1 MKIAVLLL
9 MVVSLTA
16 CQDAPQQQAA
26 SAAPPSK
33 PQAEVIGRHADAM
46 GGSVFRYRIKV
57 KVGDDNYTLTCTE
70 DENNIAKRDCNWG
83 WNGSSKLSSID
94 WDVRDCEWELYDPI
108 TGKSENPKCV
118 YIGLTVWEVTTSQPS
133 SAVVRPT
140 PSGNSRRGDW
150 QQPSFDLEA
159 HLDHTLANAPF
170 TSGER
175 AQIYQVIEKFSV
187 TEKQK
192 EEPETLMSARVGS
205 IGLAADGSQ
214 QILVQGPYAAF
225 CGASGNCPMWIFTV
239 ERVGQFRLAL
249 ETFGNAVILRNTFSH
264 GFRDFATSSHM
275 SAYEQYFSVYRWN
288 GTRYDQVDC
297 YKATSDS
304 NNSSPP
310 VIADCPT
317 SQPSSAS
324 AQPTEVKTPKKTI
337 ASENEGTFSGG
348 RIWTSLMTANDWNI
362 RQDSDYLYIER
373 VNIPPELKAQGVFI
387 RDELRKSPDGK
398 WRGKGRSLLPC
409 EYQSVLKYC
418 KQEIDFEIDLL
429 SEKRIEGIAMED
441 DVEKFDCGKCAA
453 HGVKPVPFT
462 WIPK

>member
-1 MKIAVLLL
+1 MKIALLLL
-9 MVVSLTA
+9 MLLILAA
-16 CQDAPQQQAA
+16 CDDAPQQQAA

-94 WDVRDCEWELYDPI
+94 WDVRGCEWEVYDPI

-118 YIGLTVWEVTTSQPS
+118 YIGLTVWEVT
-133 SAVVRPT
+133 A
-140 PSGNSRRGDW
+140 
-150 QQPSFDLEA
+150 
-159 HLDHTLANAPF
+159 
-170 TSGER
+170 
-175 AQIYQVIEKFSV
+175 
-187 TEKQK
+187 
-192 EEPETLMSARVGS
+192 
-205 IGLAADGSQ
+205 
-214 QILVQGPYAAF
+214 
-225 CGASGNCPMWIFTV
+225 
-239 ERVGQFRLAL
+239 
-249 ETFGNAVILRNTFSH
+249 
-264 GFRDFATSSHM
+264 
-275 SAYEQYFSVYRWN
+275 
-288 GTRYDQVDC
+288 
-297 YKATSDS
+297 
-304 NNSSPP
+304 
-310 VIADCPT
+310 

-324 AQPTEVKTPKKTI
+324 AQPTDVKTPKKTGNDLENAKTI
-337 ASENEGTFSGG
+337 AGENESAFSGG

-373 VNIPPELKAQGVFI
+373 VNSPPELKAEGAFI

-453 HGVKPVPFT
+453 RGVKPVPFT